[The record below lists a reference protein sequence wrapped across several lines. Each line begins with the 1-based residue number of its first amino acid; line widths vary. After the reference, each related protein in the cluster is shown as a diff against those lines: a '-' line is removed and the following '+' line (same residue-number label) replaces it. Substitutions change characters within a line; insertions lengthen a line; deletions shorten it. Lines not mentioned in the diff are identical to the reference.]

1 MEEKIVQ
8 SLKKMLPIS
17 QIEDKR
23 NVLCILPHP
32 DDGEMGAGGTIAK
45 LKSLGSRITYLMVTE
60 GGAGI
65 KGKSREET
73 VKIRKKEQENAA
85 EFLGIDK
92 IIWLN
97 YPDGGRYDIN
107 DVREDIKKHI
117 ENIDPDLILTVD
129 PFLPYETH
137 QDHKNCGLA
146 AAQAASSS
154 LNSNALIAFFFTA
167 YPNQY
172 VSVDDYWD
180 KKIEAIKIHESQITE
195 EFILIIQQYFGLKAK
210 VYGEKIGC
218 EYAENFKV
226 LFPIMLHCF
235 EEAMW
240 I

>member
-1 MEEKIVQ
+1 MEAFIWKKKIVQ

-107 DVREDIKKHI
+107 DVRNDLKKNI

-129 PFLPYETH
+129 PFYLM
-137 QDHKNCGLA
+137 K
-146 AAQAASSS
+146 
-154 LNSNALIAFFFTA
+154 LIKITK
-167 YPNQY
+167 
-172 VSVDDYWD
+172 SVD
-180 KKIEAIKIHESQITE
+180 
-195 EFILIIQQYFGLKAK
+195 
-210 VYGEKIGC
+210 
-218 EYAENFKV
+218 
-226 LFPIMLHCF
+226 
-235 EEAMW
+235 
-240 I
+240 